1 MGSYPDPSYHDFTV
15 AAKPHIIQPKAAHTY
30 TIILLHG
37 RGSEAAEFASELF
50 ESEASDPKDQ
60 KRTLPDTF
68 PSVRWVFPEA
78 GHLKSARFGENMS
91 QWFDIWSLDD
101 PQENWKM
108 QLDGLQHSI
117 KHIIEVISVESQKV
131 PIERIFLGGISQGFA
146 TALAAFMTTSRLES
160 DIGIKELPKLAGLI
174 GFSSW
179 MPPVDV
185 LDELSQP
192 CSPHQHRTT
201 LKPVF
206 TPIFLAHSKD
216 DDVVDIKL
224 ARHMRNRLD
233 GFATNVQLHQYED
246 GGHWVKEPEAIDD
259 LVAFLKERVL

>member
-15 AAKPHIIQPKAAHTY
+15 AAKPHIIQPKAAHTH

-37 RGSEAAEFASELF
+37 RDSEAAEFASQLF
-50 ESEASDPKDQ
+50 ESEGSGTKDQ
-60 KRTLPDTF
+60 KRTLPDIF

-101 PQENWKM
+101 PQENF
-108 QLDGLQHSI
+108 QLQLPGLRHSI
-117 KHIIEVISVESQKV
+117 KHIIEVLGVESQKV
-131 PIERIFLGGISQGFA
+131 LMGRIFLGGISQGFSA
-146 TALAAFMTTSRLES
+146 ALAAFMATSRLENV
-160 DIGIKELPKLAGLI
+160 IGIEELPKLAGLI

-185 LDELSQP
+185 LDRLSQP
-192 CSPHQHRTT
+192 CSPHLHRT

-206 TPIFLAHSKD
+206 TPIFLAHSKN
-216 DDVVDIKL
+216 DDVVDVKL

-233 GFATNVQLHQYED
+233 GFATNVKLHQYED
-246 GGHWVKEPEAIDD
+246 GGHWVNEPEGIDD
-259 LVAFLKERVL
+259 LVAFLKERGV